1 MQPEDKSRLRPQLNL
16 FDAVATGLAAIL
28 GAGIFSVI
36 APAAGIAGPAFLAS
50 LSIAALIALCNAL
63 SSAQLAS
70 IFPRSGGT
78 YEFGRQVLG
87 PWWGYLAGWM
97 FLIANT
103 VGPGVIALTFGYYLH
118 GVLNTVPPRVAAVL
132 IVLVVTAINA
142 AGIRRSVHVTDVIVI
157 LSIAS
162 LVAVIIIGL
171 PHGNPANFIPFAPHG
186 FTGILQATGLLFFA
200 YTGYSRIAT
209 LVEEVHNP
217 RRTIPRATV
226 LVLGA
231 ATLLY
236 LLVAGTAVAVL
247 GTTKLSQSSSPLATT
262 MLSLG
267 SGIGSVI
274 VAAGALLT
282 TFNESLS
289 DLLGV
294 SRVTFAMSRVG
305 DLPKRL
311 AYLGPGKNPW
321 LSVLFVG
328 LIATIVSLFFPFE
341 FAIAISSFGTLFYY
355 SVTNLSVLKRQPSQ
369 RIYPRGLAIAGL
381 VRCMGLSIALP
392 LQDVV
397 VGVAIAL
404 AGIAL
409 RLIRIRTI
417 LHRSLYFIVWT
428 CC

>member
-1 MQPEDKSRLRPQLNL
+1 MQYEDKSRLRPQLNL

-87 PWWGYLAGWM
+87 AWWGYLAGWT

-226 LVLGA
+226 LALGA
-231 ATLLY
+231 ATLPY

-247 GTTKLSQSSSPLATT
+247 GTTKLPQSSSPLATT

-341 FAIAISSFGTLFYY
+341 SAIAISSFGTLFYY
-355 SVTNLSVLKRQPSQ
+355 SVTSLSVLKLQPSQ

-381 VRCMGLSIALP
+381 VGCMGLSIALP
-392 LQDVV
+392 LQDA

-409 RLIRIRTI
+409 RLIHIRTI

>member
-1 MQPEDKSRLRPQLNL
+1 M
-16 FDAVATGLAAIL
+16 
-28 GAGIFSVI
+28 GIF
-36 APAAGIAGPAFLAS
+36 
-50 LSIAALIALCNAL
+50 
-63 SSAQLAS
+63 
-70 IFPRSGGT
+70 
-78 YEFGRQVLG
+78 
-87 PWWGYLAGWM
+87 GWM
-97 FLIANT
+97 DVLDCKYSWT
-103 VGPGVIALTFGYYLH
+103 RGYCSDIWILPSRGIKY
-118 GVLNTVPPRVAAVL
+118 GASTSCSC
-132 IVLVVTAINA
+132 IDSSCGYCDNA

-226 LVLGA
+226 LALGA
-231 ATLLY
+231 ATLPY

-247 GTTKLSQSSSPLATT
+247 GTTKLPQSSSPLATT

-341 FAIAISSFGTLFYY
+341 SAIAISSFGTLFYY
-355 SVTNLSVLKRQPSQ
+355 SVTSLSVLKLQPSQ

-381 VRCMGLSIALP
+381 VGCMGLSIALP
-392 LQDVV
+392 LQDA

-409 RLIRIRTI
+409 RLIHIRTI